1 MEAIKILKADVL
13 DILFEDRNKDYGAY
27 NLRMTYNRRITTALL
42 ITAGLAACL
51 FIASYVANSFE
62 QKEKAEF
69 VIKDLTLESIPQEKE
84 NQKIEP
90 PPPAQPQSQ
99 EVQQIKTIRFTNPQ
113 IVKDNEVNKDDVPPD
128 VATLT
133 DTKIDVVNIDGTKDL
148 SIATPSV
155 VDDGKNVVEAPKVKD
170 DEDAIITHVEIEAE
184 FPGGL
189 SAWARYLHNN
199 LNNNT
204 PIDNGAPTGTYT
216 VMVQFIVDKQGN
228 ISDVKALTSHGYGME
243 EEAIRAIKRG
253 PKWTPAIQ
261 NGRNVNAYRKQPIT
275 FIVAE

>member
-1 MEAIKILKADVL
+1 
-13 DILFEDRNKDYGAY
+13 
-27 NLRMTYNRRITTALL
+27 MTYNRRITTALL

-216 VMVQFIVDKQGN
+216 VMVQFIVD